1 MCTVLMDF
9 SMTKV
14 SALISGIKSDWE
26 IVESVKTNESYTL
39 VIMPWIKTKC
49 EMLLIN
55 AGKTLTLSIGSK
67 DAHSKTNRVK
77 AALRSN

>member
-1 MCTVLMDF
+1 MYSSYGFFDDKSFRLNLQD
-9 SMTKV
+9 
-14 SALISGIKSDWE
+14 KSDWE